1 MILLFSK
8 STEVVLLLPTIIHLD
23 RRRETFCLLH
33 LLPFEWQNCFKAQL
47 PYVVDMMSQRGT
59 LLYQSSAPLE
69 TPSFIMSYYPEPWFL
84 EFLQVWIWVQCT
96 SLNWQPSRRFAS
108 ALQIGCGGPCNVA
121 SCYKVCN
128 TSTSNHWNSQVE
140 FKPNSNNA

>member
-69 TPSFIMSYYPEPWFL
+69 TPSFIMSYYPEP
-84 EFLQVWIWVQCT
+84 
-96 SLNWQPSRRFAS
+96 
-108 ALQIGCGGPCNVA
+108 
-121 SCYKVCN
+121 
-128 TSTSNHWNSQVE
+128 
-140 FKPNSNNA
+140 